1 MMEILPAGYSDFRS
15 REYWNSFFQAFDKK
29 NFEWYGT
36 YEDIKSIVYKCI
48 KGRLNYCNEEANGDL
63 KKELV
68 NKNCLIINTGCG
80 NSNISY
86 EFYED
91 GFDNIINIDY
101 SDVVINKMRK
111 KFGDKMEYINIDIS
125 DRKAFDNLLEN
136 LEKVKI
142 KNKKDFKIFF
152 DKAFLDAYISCNENE
167 EEICKSNAKN
177 YFSIILKYLNKGD
190 LFIIITLAQYYIIK
204 EVVRNIYNENVKLE
218 VIPFLIKKNTSEFK
232 YHPFVFALYKSDKKK
247 KEYTANFVHLENNS
261 TSVISLWKLPQEIN
275 QTRENVNLHIFK
287 KGKRIILDIFNN
299 NLNKCTYNVIVYDSN
314 NAQVTY
320 NTVVIVVPFGY
331 EFHSLYATAEGNEE
345 LARKAKTRRLLLVMK
360 SNFMLSL
367 DEDNDNKQNESAYK
381 GKHDT
386 CFTGSIIQSTNNCNA
401 ALRNEKR
408 ESSVSLYYNNDGNDN
423 NDNNVN
429 NDNNSC
435 VALNGYGST
444 KQYLNGLTSHVNQG
458 GTSENMGK
466 KDAQVISNT
475 GNGSTPL
482 NNNLQSELYANSNSV
497 NILLDSIKNE
507 LQNIL
512 NELAL
517 PNSSNFPIMA
527 LNEDVKDCKIIGHEK
542 SKYCST
548 IIIRDVLVTEEF
560 ISENFIF
567 DRDNTEK
574 KKKKK
579 SNETNSKSNGGE
591 THNMWDDALFAIEK
605 NKKEKEIYFK
615 NKEIYKRQMIFSY
628 DPLTVQSELI
638 YTKKEKEEKINF
650 EYIESASQYHIN
662 FCCSFF
668 FIINTNFI
676 KEKNFINICIL
687 GGGTNV
693 LSNIIKSIFYDYYLH
708 FDIIE
713 IDETVHKFYSL
724 FFDEQMKINEKY
736 ITNYLINDAYDYIQ
750 NFDKAQFYDIIFLDM
765 NNSQNSYI
773 QINDCKIHIT
783 CPHVKFLNK
792 EIISSIKKIL
802 KENGILVIN
811 LLTRDIKAR
820 TYVYQL
826 FKTLFVSVINISS
839 SNKEI
844 NDVIVCSS
852 EVITEER
859 ISTFHIGLMEM
870 IKKNYDKWFLNF
882 DFKNFIHNVKIM

>member
-1 MMEILPAGYSDFRS
+1 
-15 REYWNSFFQAFDKK
+15 
-29 NFEWYGT
+29 
-36 YEDIKSIVYKCI
+36 
-48 KGRLNYCNEEANGDL
+48 
-63 KKELV
+63 
-68 NKNCLIINTGCG
+68 
-80 NSNISY
+80 
-86 EFYED
+86 
-91 GFDNIINIDY
+91 
-101 SDVVINKMRK
+101 
-111 KFGDKMEYINIDIS
+111 
-125 DRKAFDNLLEN
+125 
-136 LEKVKI
+136 
-142 KNKKDFKIFF
+142 
-152 DKAFLDAYISCNENE
+152 
-167 EEICKSNAKN
+167 
-177 YFSIILKYLNKGD
+177 
-190 LFIIITLAQYYIIK
+190 
-204 EVVRNIYNENVKLE
+204 
-218 VIPFLIKKNTSEFK
+218 
-232 YHPFVFALYKSDKKK
+232 
-247 KEYTANFVHLENNS
+247 
-261 TSVISLWKLPQEIN
+261 
-275 QTRENVNLHIFK
+275 
-287 KGKRIILDIFNN
+287 
-299 NLNKCTYNVIVYDSN
+299 
-314 NAQVTY
+314 
-320 NTVVIVVPFGY
+320 
-331 EFHSLYATAEGNEE
+331 
-345 LARKAKTRRLLLVMK
+345 
-360 SNFMLSL
+360 
-367 DEDNDNKQNESAYK
+367 
-381 GKHDT
+381 
-386 CFTGSIIQSTNNCNA
+386 
-401 ALRNEKR
+401 
-408 ESSVSLYYNNDGNDN
+408 
-423 NDNNVN
+423 
-429 NDNNSC
+429 
-435 VALNGYGST
+435 
-444 KQYLNGLTSHVNQG
+444 
-458 GTSENMGK
+458 
-466 KDAQVISNT
+466 
-475 GNGSTPL
+475 
-482 NNNLQSELYANSNSV
+482 
-497 NILLDSIKNE
+497 
-507 LQNIL
+507 
-512 NELAL
+512 
-517 PNSSNFPIMA
+517 
-527 LNEDVKDCKIIGHEK
+527 
-542 SKYCST
+542 
-548 IIIRDVLVTEEF
+548 
-560 ISENFIF
+560 
-567 DRDNTEK
+567 
-574 KKKKK
+574 
-579 SNETNSKSNGGE
+579 
-591 THNMWDDALFAIEK
+591 
-605 NKKEKEIYFK
+605 
-615 NKEIYKRQMIFSY
+615 MIFSY

-882 DFKNFIHNVKIM
+882 DFKNFIHNVKIV